1 MNGSHPVSRE
11 KENHRNNQKCLGKQQ
26 NTQKYPGMLQS
37 STGLQGYDLRSSWQQ
52 NKTALTLLGSL
63 TTLNYLKIIIIAIA
77 LCPCAPVK
85 QQSVSFPHIYTI
97 TGEKLFQSE
106 QNLHKHLVTL
116 LKNLPLY
123 PKITPLLQTLLFL
136 ILALWND
143 IKLHFSLLFK
153 YSGTW
158 RGERE
163 EPFS

>member
-1 MNGSHPVSRE
+1 MNGSHLVSRE
-11 KENHRNNQKCLGKQQ
+11 KKITGIIISAWGSNKTAKNIQGCSRAVQDYKEN
-26 NTQKYPGMLQS
+26 
-37 STGLQGYDLRSSWQQ
+37 DLRSSWQQ

-77 LCPCAPVK
+77 LSPCAPVK

-136 ILALWND
+136 ILALCND